1 MATLSQLGPVSNRQ
15 TCIGIPPAGRPD
27 RVTYEIL
34 AGSAAMKNFLSI
46 LGFVVAAAALVA
58 LFFLHHLFASSP
70 YLIAV
75 QVAAVLLMI
84 WARWTFGL
92 RSFHAAASTSK
103 GGLVTRG
110 PYRYWRHPI
119 YASILYFAWAGQI
132 EKPAALPLALAGVV
146 TLGLFAR
153 MLIEERFL
161 RETYPEYAE
170 YAKRAKRFIP
180 FVL

>member
-1 MATLSQLGPVSNRQ
+1 
-15 TCIGIPPAGRPD
+15 
-27 RVTYEIL
+27 
-34 AGSAAMKNFLSI
+34 MKNFLSI
-46 LGFVVAAAALVA
+46 LGYAVAGAAMAALYSM
-58 LFFLHHLFASSP
+58 HHLFASSP

-84 WARWTFGL
+84 WARLMFGI

-119 YASILYFAWAGQI
+119 YASIIYFAWAGQI
-132 EKPAALPLALAGVV
+132 EKPAAIPLALAGVV

-161 RETYPEYAE
+161 REAYPEYAE
-170 YAKRAKRFIP
+170 YAKHARRLIP
-180 FVL
+180 FVF

>member
-1 MATLSQLGPVSNRQ
+1 
-15 TCIGIPPAGRPD
+15 
-27 RVTYEIL
+27 
-34 AGSAAMKNFLSI
+34 MKNFLSI
-46 LGFVVAAAALVA
+46 LGFAIAAAALAVL
-58 LFFLHHLFASSP
+58 LFTHHLFASSP

-75 QVAAVLLMI
+75 QVAAAVLMI
-84 WARWTFGL
+84 WARLTFGL

-103 GGLVTRG
+103 GELVTKG

-119 YASILYFAWAGQI
+119 YASIIYFTWAGQI
-132 EKPAALPLALAGVV
+132 EKPAAIPLALAGVV

-161 RETYPEYAE
+161 REAYPEYAE

-180 FVL
+180 FVF